1 MRIYKVCHL
10 KFLVKIHKDRERC
23 FSSFHEHEI
32 KKKKDGRVSYELR
45 NRPRSPQSLCG
56 SVAQHRSAE
65 SEGLRFD
72 SSWELRSF
80 SLSYTCDETKNTFLY
95 FFTEIKLI
103 ISLILFTI
111 QKYADYQNQ
120 PKSSTQ
126 SYTCNVLFYG
136 TENIQDSLH
145 SFSLVNIYRKKAII
159 GS

>member
-1 MRIYKVCHL
+1 MFFVLSRAWNK
-10 KFLVKIHKDRERC
+10 E
-23 FSSFHEHEI
+23 
-32 KKKKDGRVSYELR
+32 KKGRDGRVSYELR

-56 SVAQHRSAE
+56 LVAQHRSAE

-80 SLSYTCDETKNTFLY
+80 SLSYACDKTKNTFLY
-95 FFTEIKLI
+95 FFTEIKLT
-103 ISLILFTI
+103 ISLILFTL
-111 QKYADYQNQ
+111 QKDADHQNQ